1 MASPTATPM
10 EYPVEPE
17 FLVPLPP
24 DDLMFDDGEPWESN
38 RHRIAI
44 NVLIRSAQQALAS
57 RADVFIGGNIF
68 VYFSREQAIKRDV
81 RGPDVLM
88 VLGVPPRQ
96 RQGWVVWEE
105 GGRYPDVI
113 IELLSPSTAAIDRGV
128 KKDLYEQVFRTPY
141 YFDPFAPESLAGW
154 RLQPGVGY
162 QPLVA
167 NDRGWLT
174 SYWDCG
180 LGCGRG
186 S

>member
-1 MASPTATPM
+1 VAGSGQSQSDAGLLQVNIHAGTRRTMASPTATPM
-10 EYPVEPE
+10 EYLVEPE

-57 RADVFIGGNIF
+57 RADVFIGGNMF

-105 GGRYPDVI
+105 GGRYPD
-113 IELLSPSTAAIDRGV
+113 
-128 KKDLYEQVFRTPY
+128 
-141 YFDPFAPESLAGW
+141 
-154 RLQPGVGY
+154 
-162 QPLVA
+162 
-167 NDRGWLT
+167 LT
-174 SYWDCG
+174 YPPA
-180 LGCGRG
+180 
-186 S
+186 

>member
-1 MASPTATPM
+1 
-10 EYPVEPE
+10 
-17 FLVPLPP
+17 
-24 DDLMFDDGEPWESN
+24 
-38 RHRIAI
+38 
-44 NVLIRSAQQALAS
+44 
-57 RADVFIGGNIF
+57 
-68 VYFSREQAIKRDV
+68 
-81 RGPDVLM
+81 M

-167 NDRGWLT
+167 NDWGWLT